1 MSAGSYS
8 FGLMYGTNR
17 NKTDEEIWDLQN
29 KSLTPE
35 ETKAIL
41 NECGVTK
48 DEFFIIPV
56 IQPFSS
62 YAYTIDDGYQ
72 DRVSKLFE

>member
-1 MSAGSYS
+1 
-8 FGLMYGTNR
+8 
-17 NKTDEEIWDLQN
+17 
-29 KSLTPE
+29 
-35 ETKAIL
+35 L